1 MENILDVLE
10 FSAIARSA
18 IPNCPLCIGQDDL
31 EQEARIF
38 ALEIAMSKPDMKPG
52 WYARACIFHLRDLV
66 RREKRRMDPKAATEK
81 YLALRAEWN
90 QFSEK
95 QRRVLYNQIVKSKG
109 ETRRIMDL
117 FLDGLS
123 QLEISYKVQ
132 KSQMH
137 VSRVIETFVS
147 RTRVILKQ

>member
-1 MENILDVLE
+1 MKNILEVLE

-38 ALEIAMSKPDMKPG
+38 ALEIVKSKPDMKPG
-52 WYARACIFHLRDLV
+52 WYAQACKFHLRDLV

-90 QFSEK
+90 RFTEK
-95 QRRVLYNQIVKSKG
+95 QRRVLYQQVQKSDT
-109 ETRRIMDL
+109 ETCRVLNL
-117 FLDGLS
+117 FLDGLGQVEIAHRVQMS
-123 QLEISYKVQ
+123 QTSVCRMID
-132 KSQMH
+132 
-137 VSRVIETFVS
+137 TFIS
-147 RTRVILKQ
+147 RTRVVLNR